1 MPTAS
6 SSRKTMELLAPTG
19 GWEQLEYAIHFG
31 ADAVYLASTR
41 YGMRRRADNFSEED
55 LPRVVEYAHEH
66 GVDVHVTVNTMMTDE
81 DIDDLHRYFA
91 VLQDAGVDAV
101 IVGDMGALAVARE
114 AAPDVAI
121 HLSTQASCMNAASA
135 RVYASLGV
143 SRIVLAREMSLAA
156 IAEMRRR
163 LPEEIELEA
172 FVHGAMCMAY
182 SGRCLIS
189 DYMAGRGAN
198 VGHCAQPCR
207 WKYALVEEKR
217 PGQYFPIEQDERGSF
232 IMSSNDMNMLSHLQD
247 LADAGVNSI
256 KVEGRAKGA
265 YYVASVVNAYR
276 HVLDGGSAEAWQDEL
291 ETTSHRPYCTGFYY
305 GNPGQNQ
312 GTVEY
317 ARSHQMVARVL
328 GCAPDGLGK
337 GAEGLSRSA
346 SSALA
351 DSAQDMSLTSD
362 NSSAVPQLQAAGDS
376 LGQRESDMPYP
387 VACSDFRSQAEHAS
401 GNAPAP
407 FRVEVLCRNRFFE
420 GEELEVISPDA
431 AVRTCLVEGLVWHA
445 GPDADLKDIERD
457 GLGRIIGS
465 DPSCEGGM
473 LVAVEVANRT
483 MERYSFAVPF
493 ELHERD
499 IMRIRRDGQDVGRV
513 L

>member
-1 MPTAS
+1 MARS
-6 SSRKTMELLAPTG
+6 SSRNTMELLAPAG

-41 YGMRRRADNFSEED
+41 YGMRRRADNFSEDE
-55 LPRVVEYAHEH
+55 LSKVVEYAHEH
-66 GVDVHVTVNTMMTDE
+66 GVDVHVTVNTMMTDD
-81 DIDDLHRYFA
+81 DIDDLRRYFA
-91 VLQDAGVDAV
+91 VLDEAGVDAA
-101 IVGDMGALAVARE
+101 IIGDMGALAVARE
-114 AAPDVAI
+114 VAPNLAI
-121 HLSTQASCMNAASA
+121 HLSTQASCMNAESA

-143 SRIVLAREMSLAA
+143 SRIVLAREMSLKA

-163 LPEEIELEA
+163 LPDEIELEA

-189 DYMAGRGAN
+189 DFMAGRGAN

-217 PGQYFPIEQDERGSF
+217 PGQYFPIEQDDRGSF

-256 KVEGRAKGA
+256 KIEGRAKGA

-276 HVLDGGSAEAWQDEL
+276 HVLDGEDADVWQDEL
-291 ETTSHRPYCTGFYY
+291 ETTSHRPYCTGFYF
-305 GNPGQNQ
+305 GDPGQNQ

-328 GCAPDGLGK
+328 GCSADGLG
-337 GAEGLSRSA
+337 GRAAFELDESRDA
-346 SSALA
+346 SPNSC
-351 DSAQDMSLTSD
+351 DVSD
-362 NSSAVPQLQAAGDS
+362 E
-376 LGQRESDMPYP
+376 QRD
-387 VACSDFRSQAEHAS
+387 AS
-401 GNAPAP
+401 GNLY
-407 FRVEVLCRNRFFE
+407 RVEVLCRNRFFE
-420 GEELEVISPDA
+420 GEELEAISPDA
-431 AVRTCLVEGLVWHA
+431 AVRTCTVKHLAWHA
-445 GPDADLKDIERD
+445 APGTDLKDIERD
-457 GLGRIIGS
+457 GLGRIIGPDS
-465 DPSCEGGM
+465 SCPGGT